1 MLSIQTYQKT
11 SRKQQYLCSL
21 NSYVVICSAYYRLK
35 FTILNKRNNLDGQKT
50 HAYFLKFL
58 IKELSPCHKLWIYN
72 PYFFGTQCR
81 KSLILSYII
90 WSYIIHSLK
99 YLRSTTLE
107 SKDIVFRK
115 AEFVAKT
122 QYLFLYLLISF
133 SSTYLSL
140 LSFSSKLFLFLFYF
154 NILCIYRW
162 TRASHSKQI
171 EKKCAYLVK

>member
-1 MLSIQTYQKT
+1 M
-11 SRKQQYLCSL
+11 SL
-21 NSYVVICSAYYRLK
+21 
-35 FTILNKRNNLDGQKT
+35 
-50 HAYFLKFL
+50 
-58 IKELSPCHKLWIYN
+58 CHKLWIYN

-122 QYLFLYLLISF
+122 QYLWHSFISISRYRII
-133 SSTYLSL
+133 SSDKLSWVSINSKYAQVSSYTPFHVSFTVT
-140 LSFSSKLFLFLFYF
+140 LSKKQKEH
-154 NILCIYRW
+154 IYRADNIEYILRVNKH
-162 TRASHSKQI
+162 TIVSKSNQ
-171 EKKCAYLVK
+171 KAN